1 MLHETEAQERKVG
14 QCWGPRME
22 ALPRSCNRVS
32 EGGSSAPDPG
42 GGVGCGIWNLQ
53 KPQRQQGSIPRVS
66 QSRKKVEL
74 NFYL

>member
-42 GGVGCGIWNLQ
+42 GGWGVGSGICRNL
-53 KPQRQQGSIPRVS
+53 KGSKAVYLEFHNLG
-66 QSRKKVEL
+66 KK
-74 NFYL
+74 